1 MGVCKAT
8 LLFLRRRLVAK
19 WSLALENLALRQ
31 QLAVLER
38 SGKRPKLR
46 LRDRA
51 FWILLSAIWPA
62 WRSALVIIKPETV
75 MRWRRQRFWLHWRW
89 KSRSRKP
96 GRPTIKKEIRELI
109 RRISQ
114 ENLTWGACSFGWSYC

>member
-1 MGVCKAT
+1 MGMGVFKAT

-19 WSLALENLALRQ
+19 WSMAMENLALRQ

-75 MRWRRQRFWLHWRW
+75 MRWRRQRSWLRWR
-89 KSRSRKP
+89 
-96 GRPTIKKEIRELI
+96 
-109 RRISQ
+109 
-114 ENLTWGACSFGWSYC
+114 